1 MKNNLVPI
9 LKYQASKWTL
19 NNNNTAI
26 TIPIR
31 DQLPHFHLS
40 NNKKNNIFAKKQ
52 FSASEIVNPSTV
64 EWRVNQF

>member
-1 MKNNLVPI
+1 MN
-9 LKYQASKWTL
+9 L

-26 TIPIR
+26 TISIR